1 MSAHREVV
9 AKLEPATLTH
19 PAGAASAGGVFYW
32 ARAFGV
38 ALCFWDGA
46 ASVAVSPRRV
56 QITLKPAA
64 KGLRMHSIFVGGKG
78 RKYVIAH
85 SALKTVQ
92 VHAWAFWLDAD
103 EHHPSFAQRT
113 GGALKCSRRNGGQR
127 TSRLGHG
134 NSLRIGG
141 STALSSYR

>member
-32 ARAFGV
+32 ARAFGA

-56 QITLKPAA
+56 QINLKPAA

-92 VHAWAFWLDAD
+92 VHAWGVLA
-103 EHHPSFAQRT
+103 R
-113 GGALKCSRRNGGQR
+113 C
-127 TSRLGHG
+127 
-134 NSLRIGG
+134 
-141 STALSSYR
+141 